1 MTEPRAVYLPW
12 QASEQN
18 NCFGCSLTNPAG
30 LAICMNE
37 EVEGEAYC
45 DVTLTHIHESYPGI
59 VHGGI
64 AASILDEL
72 MGNLIAY
79 QERKICFTA
88 GMRLTYV
95 GALRV
100 GQKYR
105 GVARVQEKPEEPTGI
120 YKTVGEIRD
129 AEGRPLV
136 LAKGSFIWFSRQQ
149 YIERMPAGEALAPE
163 LMPFLR

>member
-1 MTEPRAVYLPW
+1 MTEPHAVYLPW

-18 NCFGCSLTNPAG
+18 NCFGCSLSNPAG
-30 LAICMNE
+30 LGIRMTESDN
-37 EVEGEAYC
+37 EAYC
-45 DVTLTHIHESYPGI
+45 DISLTHLHESYPGI

-64 AASILDEL
+64 AAAILDEL

-88 GMRLTYV
+88 GLRFTYV

-100 GQKYR
+100 GQPYR
-105 GVARVQEKPEEPTGI
+105 GVARMKEKPEDPAGI

-149 YIERMPAGEALAPE
+149 YIERLPAGEALAPE
-163 LMPFLR
+163 LLPFLR